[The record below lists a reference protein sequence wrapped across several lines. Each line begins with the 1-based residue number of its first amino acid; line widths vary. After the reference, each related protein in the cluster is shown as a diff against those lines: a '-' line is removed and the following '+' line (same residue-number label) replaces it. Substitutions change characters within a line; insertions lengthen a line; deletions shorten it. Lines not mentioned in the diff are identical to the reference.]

1 LARLY
6 PPLSPIPA
14 ETFRLDFGGKYD
26 YKNSIAN
33 KFKET
38 TMAKR
43 EYSNYQKDVISNYYQ
58 NLDSIT
64 LVKLGELVSELF
76 LAETDAKKDRL
87 WERAHKAMLNLKIPP
102 AIIGHIMAKKDVR
115 ILAKNLNDWLAH
127 PPAKAK

>member
-1 LARLY
+1 
-6 PPLSPIPA
+6 
-14 ETFRLDFGGKYD
+14 
-26 YKNSIAN
+26 
-33 KFKET
+33 
-38 TMAKR
+38 MAKR

-64 LVKLGELVSELF
+64 LVKLGELVSELY

-102 AIIGHIMAKKDVR
+102 AIISHIMAKKDVR
-115 ILAKNLNDWLAH
+115 ILAKNLNDWLAN